1 MTYEYERIEVPRDG
15 LRLHL
20 NENTAG
26 CSRCVLEALAR
37 LGPDDLATYPDYGCV
52 QAAVANF
59 YGVERSRVLL
69 TNGLDEGIL
78 AAAIAWLRGS
88 VSNEAIIVEPAFGMY
103 ADATE
108 AAGGRIVT
116 VPPDERLGVPLG
128 ATLAAV
134 TPRTRLVFFA
144 SPANPSGLL
153 VPRDTIAG
161 IAEALPREAALF
173 LDEAYAD
180 FTDGT
185 FLGELDRW
193 PNVLV
198 GRTFAKAYGL
208 AGLRA
213 GAVIGSTE
221 AVARLQRIVP
231 PYSLNA
237 VVAAILPAAL
247 DDQEH
252 VVWYRAQ
259 VEESRELI
267 YDACRRL
274 GLRYWPSQA
283 NFVLVHFGEALARV
297 VSGLSA
303 RRIYVRDRSSQPG
316 CAGCAR
322 ITAGVVAHTQACLRA
337 LEEVLAGGP
346 NAE

>member
-1 MTYEYERIEVPRDG
+1 MTHEYERIEVPRDG

-20 NENTAG
+20 NENTGG
-26 CSRCVLEALAR
+26 CSPRVLEALAR
-37 LGPDDLATYPDYGCV
+37 LGADDLATYPDYGCV
-52 QAAVANF
+52 EAAVAGF
-59 YGVERSRVLL
+59 FGVDPARVLL

-78 AAAIAWLRGS
+78 AAAVAWLRGGA
-88 VSNEAIIVEPAFGMY
+88 SNEAVIVEPAFGMY

-116 VPPDERLGVPLG
+116 VPPDERLGVPLE
-128 ATLAAV
+128 ATRAAV
-134 TPRTRLVFFA
+134 TPQTGLVFFA

-161 IAEALPREAALF
+161 IAGGLPPAAALF

-180 FTDGT
+180 FADDN
-185 FLGELDRW
+185 FLRELDRW

-213 GAVIGSTE
+213 GAVIGNAE
-221 AVARLQRIVP
+221 AIRRLRRIVP

-237 VVAAILPAAL
+237 VVAAVLPVAL
-247 DDQEH
+247 DDQQY
-252 VVWYRAQ
+252 VAWYRAQ

-274 GLRYWPSQA
+274 GLRYWPSEA

-297 VSGLSA
+297 ISGLSA

-337 LEEVLAGGP
+337 LEDVLASGP
-346 NAE
+346 